1 MAEGITE
8 IKLDASPPN
17 GPVGTSY
24 RMKRTPSLTKVSAW
38 NGLVEGQ
45 ETNDAKGNRTP
56 LLHEDAEDADKH
68 IKIKH
73 LLQDY
78 SLLEIAVI
86 CFHRYEKKVAN
97 VLMKLLFHLCLIS
110 VFESIFFFFYVS
122 SLEDNGIEKT
132 INTFVNGAVQLCRN
146 MTAFDIQVIND
157 FVDPYVNVTQIVTEG
172 ARSELARTH
181 FNDRIM
187 DQSWEYAGG
196 LSGMLLCL
204 VFYVLVR
211 KIHIKWGPILIEN
224 TLMVSLLG
232 AYEVLF
238 FNKII
243 YHYQPLTTQEISRN
257 AVQKLSSMCGLFE
270 SFESAGV
277 T

>member
-17 GPVGTSY
+17 GPVVTSY

-38 NGLVEGQ
+38 NGFVEEQ
-45 ETNDAKGNRTP
+45 QTNETKGNRTP
-56 LLHEDAEDADKH
+56 LLNEGTEDTEKS

-97 VLMKLLFHLCLIS
+97 VLVKLLFHLSLIS

-122 SLEDNGIEKT
+122 SLEDHGIEKT
-132 INTFVNGAVQLCRN
+132 INTFVNGAVQLCTN
-146 MTAFDIQVIND
+146 MTAFDIQIIND
-157 FVDPYVNVTQIVTEG
+157 FVDPYVNITYIVMEG
-172 ARSELARTH
+172 AKSELARTH

-196 LSGMLLCL
+196 LSGILLCL
-204 VFYVLVR
+204 VFYVVIR
-211 KIHIKWGPILIEN
+211 KIHIKWSSIFFEN

-270 SFESAGV
+270 SAGGA
-277 T
+277 